1 MNGEMCVAQGHE
13 GNGASAVVAIEE
25 NARETYGWRKALLL
39 SRGERARG
47 EVVAEEREGGRVG
60 ETRSSARLGWWE
72 VERQV
77 QQECVSGA
85 RRGGW

>member
-1 MNGEMCVAQGHE
+1 MCVAQGHE

-39 SRGERARG
+39 TRGARARGEGVVVAEEGERARWRDTQQRAAQL
-47 EVVAEEREGGRVG
+47 V
-60 ETRSSARLGWWE
+60 E